1 MSDIQ
6 LILRHCKRGNE
17 IKLDLS
23 GKGLT
28 VLPSDLYSLGNL
40 EVLDLSRNKLNALDP
55 KIA

>member
-6 LILRHCKRGNE
+6 VILRHCKRGNE

-23 GKGLT
+23 GRGLT
-28 VLPSDLYSLGNL
+28 VLPSDLYNLGNL

>member
-6 LILRHCKRGNE
+6 VLLWHCKRGNE

-23 GKGLT
+23 GRGLT
-28 VLPSDLYSLGNL
+28 VLPGYLYYLAHL